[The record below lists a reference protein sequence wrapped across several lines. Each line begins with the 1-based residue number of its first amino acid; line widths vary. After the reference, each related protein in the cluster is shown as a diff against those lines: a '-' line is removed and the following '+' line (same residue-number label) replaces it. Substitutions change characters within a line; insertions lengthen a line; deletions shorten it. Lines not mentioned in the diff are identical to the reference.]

1 MIELLRN
8 FLIYRSRDQK
18 SLLLILS
25 DLFAYNITFIFSYIF
40 FKLICDEI
48 CREVGNYPILAL
60 YSKYPLLNIF
70 FLSLIAVIVTYLLNG
85 YKSFFRS
92 NPARSFIG
100 YERLVGTIL
109 FCLII
114 SILILI
120 DSQDFVLSIAAGIS
134 LLINI
139 TFYFVL
145 IRSLAYVVLSKQSDE
160 KRTPIL
166 IYGAGQ
172 AGMETAAS
180 ISLNE
185 KFRIL
190 GFIDDNKKIK
200 KFKILGYRV
209 LGGISKVSKV
219 KKEYPNLIVV
229 MAMIKIPS
237 TVRSK
242 IISELEK
249 EEIHVKTIPLNYGS
263 LETKLSINNLDVN
276 DLIKRDPHEN
286 EIDISD
292 IKLDDTNILVTG
304 AGGSIGSVI
313 SKKLSEL
320 KPQSLIFIDNSEFNL
335 YKLEQS
341 FKEFSNFKNMKFYL
355 RDVTDE
361 KSIEEIIQNE
371 KVNMIYHAAAYKHV
385 PLLQDYKNYSMA
397 LKNNFIATFNLCEIA
412 YRNRLK
418 SFTLI
423 STDKAVNPTNIMGA
437 SKRLA
442 ELSLQGFQNKD
453 NNKTSFSM
461 VRFGNVLN
469 SSGSVVP
476 LFWDQIN
483 EGGPVTVTDE
493 NVNRFF
499 MTIEEASSL
508 VIQASFLA
516 RGGEV
521 FLLDMGNPLKILD
534 LAKRMIRLSGNSV
547 AEKGSKKGI
556 EIVFSGLRPGEKLY
570 EELLLSSNPIKT
582 NNPKISKGIEKSFP
596 LDEIK
601 SLKDKI
607 GNLGNTIDYSNISS
621 EISKYVDGY

>member
-25 DLFAYNITFIFSYIF
+25 DLFAYNLTFIFSYIF

-48 CREVGNYPILAL
+48 CREDINYPILAL

-70 FLSLIAVIVTYLLNG
+70 FLSLIAVIITYLLNG

-114 SILILI
+114 TILILI
-120 DSQDFVLSIAAGIS
+120 DSQDFVLSIAAGIT
-134 LLINI
+134 LIINI

-185 KFRIL
+185 NFRIL

-237 TVRSK
+237 TARSK

-292 IKLDDTNILVTG
+292 IKLDDANILVTG

-320 KPQSLIFIDNSEFNL
+320 KPQNLIFIDNSEFNL

-355 RDVTDE
+355 RDITDE

-397 LKNNFIATFNLCEIA
+397 LKNNFIATFNLCDIA
-412 YRNRLK
+412 YRNKLK

-442 ELSLQGFQNKD
+442 ELSLQGFQDKD

-476 LFWDQIN
+476 LFWNQIN

-499 MTIEEASSL
+499 MTIDEASSL

-547 AEKGSKKGI
+547 AEKGSKNGI

-570 EELLLSSNPIKT
+570 EELLLSRNPIKT
-582 NNPKISKGIEKSFP
+582 NNPKISKGIEKSFS

-607 GNLGNTIDYSNISS
+607 GNLGNSIDYANISS